1 MTISSN
7 APITSPTRRDTTAE
21 RVLPYVPPG
30 TVPAPT
36 SVYDDLPRDAAGAG
50 DRGWDR
56 DSELSET
63 SKGVIATVF
72 GLALLIAAFAVIG
85 RLGGWAT
92 DYGTILVYLA
102 FFLWMSIAGRVFW
115 WGADTLIAEFKK
127 KSNTAG
133 DRL

>member
-1 MTISSN
+1 MTIHN
-7 APITSPTRRDTTAE
+7 AEHSRPRPMTEPPAITR
-21 RVLPYVPPG
+21 
-30 TVPAPT
+30 
-36 SVYDDLPRDAAGAG
+36 G
-50 DRGWDR
+50 DRGTDVDDWDR

-63 SKGVIATVF
+63 TKAVIATIF

-85 RLGGWAT
+85 RLGDWAT

-115 WGADTLIAEFKK
+115 WGADKLIAEIRK

-133 DRL
+133 DRR

>member
-1 MTISSN
+1 MNVRNAEHARSRPMTEPP
-7 APITSPTRRDTTAE
+7 ATA
-21 RVLPYVPPG
+21 RGGRAADV
-30 TVPAPT
+30 
-36 SVYDDLPRDAAGAG
+36 DD
-50 DRGWDR
+50 WDP

-115 WGADTLIAEFKK
+115 WGADTLIAEFQK

-133 DRL
+133 DRR

>member
-1 MTISSN
+1 MTTSPN
-7 APITSPTRRDTTAE
+7 APMTSPTRRDITVEPA
-21 RVLPYVPPG
+21 LPYVPPG
-30 TVPAPT
+30 TIPAPA
-36 SVYDDLPRDAAGAG
+36 SAYADLPRDAVGKG

-72 GLALLIAAFAVIG
+72 GLALLVAAFAVIG
-85 RLGGWAT
+85 RLGGWAA

-115 WGADTLIAEFKK
+115 WGADTVIAEFRE
-127 KSNTAG
+127 KSNTG
-133 DRL
+133 DRR